1 MIDIDGTS
9 ILFVSLGA
17 SLGIYA
23 GFYLTHLRLFVV
35 GTTYHKLESRLLVLL
50 YSFLAPNNFHWTFIA
65 LIIYPL
71 DLSYYISRHY
81 DIICITLPPLNQ

>member
-50 YSFLAPNNFHWTFIA
+50 IPFWLPTTFIG
-65 LIIYPL
+65 
-71 DLSYYISRHY
+71 LSLPSSYIH
-81 DIICITLPPLNQ
+81 